1 MVTVK
6 EMTMLK
12 KLAIVA
18 VVAAAIPA
26 VYAIAQTQSDNSQGG
41 MMGGM
46 MQGEMMMKH
55 GMQMSEADKGYMG
68 AMQTMGQSMMK
79 TEMTGDPSADFVRMM
94 IPHHQSAIDMS
105 EVLLQQK
112 DVDPEIK
119 AMAEEII
126 KAQQGEIEKFQAWL
140 KKHDQ

>member
-1 MVTVK
+1 
-6 EMTMLK
+6 MLK

-26 VYAIAQTQSDNSQGG
+26 VYAIAQTQSDSG

-94 IPHHQSAIDMS
+94 IPHHQSAIHMS
-105 EVLLQQK
+105 HVLLQQK

>member
-1 MVTVK
+1 
-6 EMTMLK
+6 MLK
-12 KLAIVA
+12 ELAIVA

-26 VYAIAQTQSDNSQGG
+26 AYAIAQTQSDSGI
-41 MMGGM
+41 MGGM
-46 MQGEMMMKH
+46 MQGGMMMKH

-105 EVLLQQK
+105 HVLLQQK
-112 DVDPEIK
+112 DIDPEIK

-126 KAQQGEIEKFQAWL
+126 EAQQGEIEKFQAWL

>member
-1 MVTVK
+1 
-6 EMTMLK
+6 MLK

-18 VVAAAIPA
+18 VVAAIPA
-26 VYAIAQTQSDNSQGG
+26 VYAIAQTQSDSG